1 MPWLTLE
8 TCSDRTPLQ
17 CAFAHSWGKGAT
29 CFVVPRRPIYACGVN
44 QDRPVVIS
52 PREGVLECWRE

>member
-1 MPWLTLE
+1 V
-8 TCSDRTPLQ
+8 Q

-52 PREGVLECWRE
+52 PREGVLEGVDSPVSFPPVVNLCAY